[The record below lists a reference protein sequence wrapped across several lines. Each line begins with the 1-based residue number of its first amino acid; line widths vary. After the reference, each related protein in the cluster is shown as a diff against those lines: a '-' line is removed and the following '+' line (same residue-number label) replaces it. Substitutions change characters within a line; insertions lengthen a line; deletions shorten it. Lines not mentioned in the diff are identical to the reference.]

1 MSLMFSF
8 VVTHLSCQTN
18 MWQHHD
24 TGAMTNLI
32 CSLRVRLCRLAFNIK
47 ISTLLIAS
55 NIAEPKLSAVIS
67 AQDVIVSKLLMLRAI
82 LTHIYKPHIL
92 TKRFS

>member
-18 MWQHHD
+18 MWQQHD
-24 TGAMTNLI
+24 TGAI
-32 CSLRVRLCRLAFNIK
+32 LRVRLCRLALNIK

-82 LTHIYKPHIL
+82 LTHIYKPHII